1 MSADKRKDGKLT
13 ATKLRILLSLTLLL
27 IVAGAVGGFY
37 YARTILS
44 QYAVEVSHKKVD
56 AEASSGN
63 ISALQKLKEE
73 LANDQDVIAKAK
85 LLKSDSEFPEFDI
98 VEDVTKYANRNGLS
112 IASFDFGDG
121 NSGATG
127 STGTTPAPTPGA
139 APGTTTPGTQSKVSG
154 NTVSISVTL
163 KTPVNYANLLQF
175 MHDLD
180 QNLPKLKLQGIGLSG
195 GAKSSSDVSVQP
207 IVIQMYTRLPS

>member
-1 MSADKRKDGKLT
+1 MSADKHKDGKLT
-13 ATKLRILLSLTLLL
+13 ATKLRVLLSLTLLL
-27 IVAGAVGGFY
+27 IVAGAVGGFH
-37 YARTILS
+37 YARTVLS
-44 QYAVEVSHKKVD
+44 QYAVDVSHKKVD

-73 LANDQDVIAKAK
+73 LAANQDVVAKAK

-98 VEDVTKYANRNGLS
+98 VEDVTKYANRNGLT
-112 IASFDFGDG
+112 IVSFDFGDSS
-121 NSGATG
+121 SGTTG
-127 STGTTPAPTPGA
+127 SAGTTPAPGA
-139 APGTTTPGTQSKVSG
+139 TPGTTAPSTQSKASG
-154 NTVSISVTL
+154 STVSISVTL

-207 IVIQMYTRLPS
+207 IIIQMYTRLPS

>member
-1 MSADKRKDGKLT
+1 MSAEKHKDGKLT

-37 YARTILS
+37 YARTMLS
-44 QYAVEVSHKKVD
+44 QYAVDVSHKKVD

-73 LANDQDVIAKAK
+73 LANNQDVVAKAK

-98 VEDVTKYANRNGLS
+98 VEDVTKYANRNGLT
-112 IASFDFGDG
+112 IVSFDFGDG
-121 NSGATG
+121 SSGSTG
-127 STGTTPAPTPGA
+127 STGTTPTPTPGA
-139 APGTTTPGTQSKVSG
+139 APGTTTPGTQTKASG
-154 NTVSISVTL
+154 STVSISVTL

-195 GAKSSSDVSVQP
+195 GAKSSSDVNVQP
-207 IVIQMYTRLPS
+207 IVIQMYTRQPA

>member
-1 MSADKRKDGKLT
+1 MSADKHKDGKLT
-13 ATKLRILLSLTLLL
+13 ATKLRVLLSLTMVL
-27 IVAGAVGGFY
+27 IVAGAVGGFH
-37 YARTILS
+37 YARTVLS
-44 QYAVEVSHKKVD
+44 QYAVDVSHKKVD

-73 LANDQDVIAKAK
+73 LAANQDVVAKAK

-98 VEDVTKYANRNGLS
+98 VEDVTKYANRNGLT
-112 IASFDFGDG
+112 IVSFDFGDG
-121 NSGATG
+121 SSGTTG
-127 STGTTPAPTPGA
+127 SAGTTPAPGA
-139 APGTTTPGTQSKVSG
+139 TPGTTAPSTQSKASG
-154 NTVSISVTL
+154 STVSISVTL

-195 GAKSSSDVSVQP
+195 GAKSSSDVNVQA
-207 IVIQMYTRLPS
+207 IVIQMYTRQPA